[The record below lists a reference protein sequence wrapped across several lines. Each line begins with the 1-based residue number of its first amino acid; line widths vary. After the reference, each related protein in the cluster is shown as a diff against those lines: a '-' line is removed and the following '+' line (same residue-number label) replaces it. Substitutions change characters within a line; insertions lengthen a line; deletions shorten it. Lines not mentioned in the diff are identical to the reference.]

1 MILSR
6 ALIALWL
13 ATSTL
18 VIGAEAPAATIV
30 LPRKAPIP
38 QPSERP
44 APPPEEAPAK
54 PPVPT
59 PRPDGET
66 ASEKPPE
73 ETPVPA
79 DPRSAEEPRSPLPAE
94 EAACRQRL
102 NALGVQFEAS
112 EARHDENIGCALPY
126 PLVVKTL
133 GPAIGLEP
141 EAEMNC
147 RMAEAAARF
156 MAGTVAPTARS
167 QLGAGLKSV
176 SQASAYVCRPRH
188 NREKMSEHAF
198 SPAPDIAS
206 FTLTDGT
213 RVDVEAAP
221 DQKAA
226 GKFLADIRKAAC
238 GPFKTVLGPGSDADH
253 AVHFHL
259 DLEPRRNGGT
269 FCQ

>member
-13 ATSTL
+13 AMSTS
-18 VIGAEAPAATIV
+18 VISAETSAATIA
-30 LPRKAPIP
+30 LPRKAPVP

-44 APPPEEAPAK
+44 SPPPEEAPATV
-54 PPVPT
+54 PIPT
-59 PRPDGET
+59 PRPGDET
-66 ASEKPPE
+66 ASEKPPQE
-73 ETPVPA
+73 KPVPV
-79 DPRSAEEPRSPLPAE
+79 DPRSAEKPRSPLPAE
-94 EAACRQRL
+94 EASCRERL
-102 NALGVQFEAS
+102 KTLGVQFEAS
-112 EARHDENIGCALPY
+112 EARHDEKIGCALPY
-126 PLVVKTL
+126 PLVVNTL

-141 EAEMNC
+141 KAEMNC

-198 SPAPDIAS
+198 GNALDIAS
-206 FTLTDGT
+206 FTLTDG
-213 RVDVEAAP
+213 RRIDVEASP
-221 DQKAA
+221 DGDGAR
-226 GKFLADIRKAAC
+226 KFLAEVRKAAC